1 MSLQISEEKTKKT
14 PGNITQKR
22 VDPKV
27 IIFACRYCPL
37 IGAEEAGRQKIQMPE
52 NFRVIPVE
60 CAARVEPDAVIR
72 AFSLGIDGVA
82 VLACHLDGC
91 RYNNANHRSAKQMRL
106 LATLLDTAGIDSRR
120 LLTSYGTAHEAHQF
134 AGLIQNFV
142 NLLEKLPPL
151 KSKGPDRTTD
161 QTIEPD
167 AGNGASHAHG
177 QPVKS
182 GQSGQ

>member
-1 MSLQISEEKTKKT
+1 MSRQASEKITEK
-14 PGNITQKR
+14 ITREKLG
-22 VDPKV
+22 PK
-27 IIFACRYCPL
+27 ILIFACRYCPL
-37 IGAEEAGRQKIQMPE
+37 IGAEEAGRQRLDIQE
-52 NFRVIPVE
+52 NFRVISVE
-60 CAARVEPDAVIR
+60 CASRVEPDAVIR